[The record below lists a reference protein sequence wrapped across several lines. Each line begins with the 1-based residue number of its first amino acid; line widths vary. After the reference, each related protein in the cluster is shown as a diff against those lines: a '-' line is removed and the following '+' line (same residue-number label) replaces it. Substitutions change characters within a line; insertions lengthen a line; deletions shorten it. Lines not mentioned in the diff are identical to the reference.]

1 MAITFKKA
9 TQVKYLSGRS
19 RDSRR
24 RKAKKQECRPLKRI
38 ARNIEHT
45 NQAQIA
51 SHISRHDPARPVRKF
66 KNSFVCY
73 ADDARTIVVA
83 VVKFHPFAKMKPA
96 EKKEYE
102 RLSTN
107 LIGHTK
113 FQNVNKSNGNT
124 LGGKM
129 FSLGWRK
136 GYEKNN
142 KLGITAIGSK
152 VAKDRAGFMRLYKEI
167 PFVNDFLASRF
178 RDVSLK
184 MYHQV
189 KSHHNQL
196 NAPSL
201 APLFFADPN
210 AFCCHLSF
218 TFDNFYNKSHKDRDA
233 SPYSFVMWIP
243 ANKKTGKLI
252 ENDLQVEGGEFVFPN
267 DGCAI
272 DFSGFDGVVECAWKA
287 TKHPHHTLKSTTP
300 KGSPDTRIGISC
312 QLPNSAKRALDRILS
327 GKYDKKVDWTFRDA
341 RKVVADSHRYDTK
354 GRLIKKKTNNFTYNK
369 IGKRKKITSTSSTQL
384 VSFNL

>member
-24 RKAKKQECRPLKRI
+24 RKAKKQECRPLKQI

-184 MYHQV
+184 MYHQ
-189 KSHHNQL
+189 
-196 NAPSL
+196 
-201 APLFFADPN
+201 
-210 AFCCHLSF
+210 
-218 TFDNFYNKSHKDRDA
+218 
-233 SPYSFVMWIP
+233 
-243 ANKKTGKLI
+243 
-252 ENDLQVEGGEFVFPN
+252 
-267 DGCAI
+267 
-272 DFSGFDGVVECAWKA
+272 
-287 TKHPHHTLKSTTP
+287 
-300 KGSPDTRIGISC
+300 
-312 QLPNSAKRALDRILS
+312 LPNSAKRALDRILS

-369 IGKRKKITSTSSTQL
+369 IGKRKKITSMSSTQL